1 MKEVTLIEIKEEI
14 HSENRK
20 EAVIIRD
27 KLSSSGTYMVNIM
40 SSPGAGKTS
49 LILKTIEVLKDE
61 VGICVVEA
69 DLDSMVDAEKVAAA
83 GVESLQMKTGGFCH
97 VDAFMMR
104 KSLDALDLECID
116 LLFLENVG
124 NLICPAQS
132 DTGAHTNVVILSVP
146 EGDDKPLKY
155 PLIFRECE
163 TLVVNKIDYLSVADF
178 NMEALKQRARVLNPD
193 INIIEVSCR
202 TGEGIDIWVEWLRGK
217 LRS

>member
-104 KSLDALDLECID
+104 KSLDALDLERID

-124 NLICPAQS
+124 NLICPAQA

-155 PLIFRECE
+155 PLIFRKCE

>member
-69 DLDSMVDAEKVAAA
+69 DLDSMVD
-83 GVESLQMKTGGFCH
+83 
-97 VDAFMMR
+97 
-104 KSLDALDLECID
+104 LERID

-124 NLICPAQS
+124 NLICPAQA